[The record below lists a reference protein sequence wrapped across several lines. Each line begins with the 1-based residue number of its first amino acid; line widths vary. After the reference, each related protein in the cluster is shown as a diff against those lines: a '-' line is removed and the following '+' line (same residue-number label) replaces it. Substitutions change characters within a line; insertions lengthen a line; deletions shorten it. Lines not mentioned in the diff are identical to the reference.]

1 MESWTL
7 DVSCKVTL
15 QETRSVHYS
24 TNRQKNQ
31 IYLLNGS
38 SAVKY
43 ESHDISNIFVTE
55 RMNMI
60 LSLN

>member
-15 QETRSVHYS
+15 QETRNVHYS
-24 TNRQKNQ
+24 TNGQKNQ
-31 IYLLNGS
+31 IYLLNES
-38 SAVKY
+38 SVVKY